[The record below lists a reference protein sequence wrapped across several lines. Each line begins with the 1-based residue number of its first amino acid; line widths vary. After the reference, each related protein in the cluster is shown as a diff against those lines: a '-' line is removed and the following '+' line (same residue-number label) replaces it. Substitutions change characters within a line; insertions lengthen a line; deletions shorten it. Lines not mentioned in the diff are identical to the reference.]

1 MNKRAILHSD
11 ANCFYA
17 SCEMVL
23 NPDLREKAVAVC
35 GSSEERHGIVLAKS
49 EKAKKAGIT
58 TGMTNSEALKLCPDL
73 IIVPPRFEYYSK
85 FSKLL
90 HKIYE
95 RYTDLIE
102 PYGLDECWLDVS
114 DSIKSPYEIAE
125 EIRQAVKDELGLTVS
140 IGVSFNKVF
149 AKLGSDLKKPDAIT
163 VISEADFK
171 SKIWPLPCS
180 DLLYCG
186 RQTTEKLHSFGVKT
200 IGQLASLPRDFI
212 EGRLGKN
219 GILIWEFA
227 NGLDTSPVAHMND
240 KVQAKSI
247 GHGITCIE
255 NLVNNDEAKKV
266 IVSLSQDVGYKLRK
280 SGLCARGV
288 SLTIKNELLVSTS
301 YQARVDNPI
310 WDEVSLA
317 NEAYKLLEKNYNWS
331 FNVRA
336 ISVTAIDLVSN
347 DVPIQ
352 ASVFF
357 DNDKEEKKK
366 RLFKAIDDVNNAYGK
381 GVLKPATVLDEKKM
395 PKHKNVEVTLPGGMK
410 LK

>member
-1 MNKRAILHSD
+1 MGKRAILHSD

-23 NPDLREKAVAVC
+23 NPDLRGKAVAVC

-49 EKAKKAGIT
+49 EKAKRAGVT
-58 TGMTNSEALKLCPDL
+58 TGMTNSEAKRLCPDL

-114 DSIKSPYEIAE
+114 DSIKEPYEIAE

-140 IGVSFNKVF
+140 IGVSYNKVF
-149 AKLGSDLKKPDAIT
+149 AKLGSDLKKPDAIS
-163 VISEADFK
+163 VITEDDFK
-171 SKIWPLPCS
+171 DKIWHLSCS

-186 RQTTEKLHSFGVKT
+186 RQTTEKLNSCGVRT
-200 IGQLASLPRDFI
+200 IGQLAALPHDFI
-212 EGRLGKN
+212 EGRFGKN
-219 GILIWEFA
+219 GVMLWEFA
-227 NGLDTSPVAHMND
+227 NGLDVSPVAHMD
-240 KVQAKSI
+240 YKAQAKSI
-247 GHGITCIE
+247 GHGITCVK
-255 NLVNNDEAKKV
+255 NLVNNEEAKKV
-266 IVSLSQDVGYKLRK
+266 IIALSQDVGYKLRK

-288 SLTIKNELLVSTS
+288 SLTIKNELLISNS
-301 YQARVDNPI
+301 YQARVDSPF

-317 NEAYKLLEKNYNWS
+317 NEAYKLLERNYNWS
-331 FNVRA
+331 FNIRA
-336 ISVTAIDLVSN
+336 ISVTAIDLVDIN
-347 DVPIQ
+347 TPMQ
-352 ASVFF
+352 ASIFF
-357 DNDKEEKKK
+357 DSDKEEKKK
-366 RLFKAIDDVNNAYGK
+366 RLFKAIDEVNNTYGK
-381 GVLKPATVLDEKKM
+381 GVLKPACVLDESKM
-395 PKHKNVEVTLPGGMK
+395 PKQKNVEVTLPGGMK